1 MLKNYAEVAVDEMFE
16 GLFKE
21 YLKKSPGTCTCER
34 CQEDMKALA
43 LNSIPPHYVATDKG
57 TILKQVSFD
66 LIGGKAQVT
75 SAILTAIQTVGSNP
89 RHG

>member
-1 MLKNYAEVAVDEMFE
+1 MIKNYAEIAVDEMLD
-16 GLFKE
+16 GLIKE
-21 YLKKSPGTCTCER
+21 HLKKNPGICVCAR

-43 LNSIPPHYVATDKG
+43 LNNIPPHYVVTDKG
-57 TILKQVSFD
+57 TILKQVGFD

-75 SAILTAIQTVGSNP
+75 SAILSAIRTVGETP